1 MNKKTHK
8 KYVALLTLLA
18 MVICTMFC
26 TNTAKA
32 DTDLPWDES
41 EIAETS
47 TCVVNGVERILII
60 LSNNDMYLKV
70 GNDNPI
76 YVTNSPN
83 HYKLDKYGTLWQ
95 TDSDNI
101 VYWKSYDFGEIDES
115 YGVVAING
123 SGNLFSMGKVE
134 SLIFDTNGQFVIGF
148 KLASGD
154 SYYTYTPDEIQS
166 IVASDFSHYPALRL
180 ISSSGSTTPTPT
192 PTNSASTLTPTPT
205 PSNIPTPTP
214 TVPAATPN
222 VPTPPAPTVSPV
234 VTPPTT
240 STPAVTPKTT
250 VTPKVSVKKKAGY
263 NCLSL
268 GSKITSK
275 YKLTKGKLTWKGSSK
290 SKKYS
295 GIKSAAFIKKSG
307 NLVFMTKKG
316 KVYTLSPKGKKKC
329 IVKKKAKKL
338 ILKNKFAVKVKV
350 GKKFINIANK

>member
-1 MNKKTHK
+1 MKKTQK
-8 KYVALLTLLA
+8 KYVALLTMLA

-26 TNTAKA
+26 TNTVKA
-32 DTDLPWDES
+32 DTELPFSNEDV
-41 EIAETS
+41 IKTCTS
-47 TCVVNGVERILII
+47 TYNNIERTLWVLKNGDL
-60 LSNNDMYLKV
+60 YLKY
-70 GNDNPI
+70 DNKSLVNITFYALDAGFDKNGALWFQQTSKAICWFNPDLQDLDSI
-76 YVTNSPN
+76 SYNVIPQTDPDYEGYTEDATNLVYDSQDYVTG
-83 HYKLDKYGTLWQ
+83 YKL
-95 TDSDNI
+95 
-101 VYWKSYDFGEIDES
+101 
-115 YGVVAING
+115 
-123 SGNLFSMGKVE
+123 
-134 SLIFDTNGQFVIGF
+134 
-148 KLASGD
+148 
-154 SYYTYTPDEIQS
+154 
-166 IVASDFSHYPALRL
+166 
-180 ISSSGSTTPTPT
+180 SSGKIKPTLSLEIMKITLGIYDEDDDPTPT
-192 PTNSASTLTPTPT
+192 PTNSVSTPTPT
-205 PSNIPTPTP
+205 PTI
-214 TVPAATPN
+214 PAATPN

-234 VTPPTT
+234 ATPPTT

-307 NLVFMTKKG
+307 NLVFLTKKG

>member
-1 MNKKTHK
+1 MKNVKKCRKH
-8 KYVALLTLLA
+8 VALLTMLA
-18 MVICTMFC
+18 IIICTMFC

-32 DTDLPWDES
+32 DTNLPWDES
-41 EIAETS
+41 EVVETS
-47 TCVVNGVERILII
+47 TCIVNGVERNLII
-60 LSNNDMYLKV
+60 LDDASAYLTI
-70 GNDNPI
+70 GESTPLFI
-76 YVTNSPN
+76 Y
-83 HYKLDKYGTLWQ
+83 
-95 TDSDNI
+95 
-101 VYWKSYDFGEIDES
+101 
-115 YGVVAING
+115 
-123 SGNLFSMGKVE
+123 
-134 SLIFDTNGQFVIGF
+134 IGF
-148 KLASGD
+148 KSAKFDQYGTIWLIDSRDDAICWWNYDLSPTNRIFHAIDKPTAENPDAFVDDVEAFILDENNKFIVGYKTFSGQ
-154 SYYTYTPDEIQS
+154 TYPILTLDDMKAVLNSSLPTPTPS
-166 IVASDFSHYPALRL
+166 NVP
-180 ISSSGSTTPTPT
+180 TPTPT
-192 PTNSASTLTPTPT
+192 PT
-205 PSNIPTPTP
+205 I
-214 TVPAATPN
+214 PAATPN

-234 VTPPTT
+234 ATPPTT

-307 NLVFMTKKG
+307 NLVFLTKKG

>member
-1 MNKKTHK
+1 MKNVKKSRKH
-8 KYVALLTLLA
+8 VALLTMLA
-18 MVICTMFC
+18 MIICTMFC

-32 DTDLPWDES
+32 DTNLPWDES
-41 EIAETS
+41 EVVETS
-47 TCVVNGVERILII
+47 TCVVNGVERSLII
-60 LSNNDMYLKV
+60 LDDASAYLTI
-70 GNDNPI
+70 GESTPLFI
-76 YVTNSPN
+76 Y
-83 HYKLDKYGTLWQ
+83 
-95 TDSDNI
+95 
-101 VYWKSYDFGEIDES
+101 
-115 YGVVAING
+115 
-123 SGNLFSMGKVE
+123 
-134 SLIFDTNGQFVIGF
+134 IGF
-148 KLASGD
+148 KSAKFDQYGTIWLID
-154 SYYTYTPDEIQS
+154 SRDDAICWWNYDLS
-166 IVASDFSHYPALRL
+166 
-180 ISSSGSTTPTPT
+180 
-192 PTNSASTLTPTPT
+192 PTNRIFHAIDKPTAENPDAFVDDVEAFILDENNKFIVGYKTFSGQTYPILTLDDMKAVLNSSLPTPT
-205 PSNIPTPTP
+205 PSNVPTPTPTP
-214 TVPAATPN
+214 TVPAATP
-222 VPTPPAPTVSPV
+222 PAPTVSPV
-234 VTPPTT
+234 ATPPTT

-307 NLVFMTKKG
+307 NLVFLTKKG

>member
-1 MNKKTHK
+1 MCIRDRFDQYGTIWLIDSRDDAIRWWNYDLSPTNRIFHAIDKPTAENPDAFVDDVEAFILDENNKFIVGYKTFSGQT
-8 KYVALLTLLA
+8 YPILTL
-18 MVICTMFC
+18 
-26 TNTAKA
+26 
-32 DTDLPWDES
+32 DEMKS
-41 EIAETS
+41 YFPNTS
-47 TCVVNGVERILII
+47 T
-60 LSNNDMYLKV
+60 
-70 GNDNPI
+70 P
-76 YVTNSPN
+76 
-83 HYKLDKYGTLWQ
+83 
-95 TDSDNI
+95 
-101 VYWKSYDFGEIDES
+101 
-115 YGVVAING
+115 
-123 SGNLFSMGKVE
+123 
-134 SLIFDTNGQFVIGF
+134 
-148 KLASGD
+148 
-154 SYYTYTPDEIQS
+154 
-166 IVASDFSHYPALRL
+166 
-180 ISSSGSTTPTPT
+180 
-192 PTNSASTLTPTPT
+192 TPTPT

-214 TVPAATPN
+214 TVPATTPN

-240 STPAVTPKTT
+240 NTPAVTPKTT

-307 NLVFMTKKG
+307 NLVFLTKKG

>member
-1 MNKKTHK
+1 MKNVKKSRKH
-8 KYVALLTLLA
+8 VALLTMLA
-18 MVICTMFC
+18 IIICTMFC

-32 DTDLPWDES
+32 DTNLPWDES
-41 EIAETS
+41 EVVETS
-47 TCVVNGVERILII
+47 TCIVNGVERNLII
-60 LSNNDMYLKV
+60 LDDASVYLRI
-70 GNDNPI
+70 GESAPLLI
-76 YVTNSPN
+76 YVGFNNVSA
-83 HYKLDKYGTLWQ
+83 KFDQYGTIWVM
-95 TDSDNI
+95 DSRDDAIRWWN
-101 VYWKSYDFGEIDES
+101 YDLSPTELDF
-115 YGVVAING
+115 YAINKPTAE
-123 SGNLFSMGKVE
+123 NPDAFVDDVE
-134 SLIFDTNGQFVIGF
+134 SFILDENNKFIVGYKTFSGQ
-148 KLASGD
+148 
-154 SYYTYTPDEIQS
+154 TYPILTLDDMKA
-166 IVASDFSHYPALRL
+166 VLN
-180 ISSSGSTTPTPT
+180 SS
-192 PTNSASTLTPTPT
+192 LPTPT
-205 PSNIPTPTP
+205 PSNVPTPTPTP
-214 TVPAATPN
+214 TVPAATP
-222 VPTPPAPTVSPV
+222 PAPTVSPV
-234 VTPPTT
+234 ATPPTT

-338 ILKNKFAVKVKV
+338 ILKNKFAVKVKA

>member
-18 MVICTMFC
+18 MIVCTMFC
-26 TNTAKA
+26 TNTVKA
-32 DTDLPWDES
+32 DSENLWDSSDVVKVSKCTINGS
-41 EIAETS
+41 ERTL
-47 TCVVNGVERILII
+47 TTLKNGRVFFQVDNQTPEYMCDFSYMI
-60 LSNNDMYLKV
+60 DV
-70 GNDNPI
+70 GI
-76 YVTNSPN
+76 
-83 HYKLDKYGTLWQ
+83 DKYGTIWYISASY
-95 TDSDNI
+95 TDIN
-101 VYWKSYDFGEIDES
+101 WWNYD
-115 YGVVAING
+115 ING
-123 SGNLFSMGKVE
+123 YEDQAFSPICDNSYSPIINVK
-134 SLIFDTNGQFVIGF
+134 SLIFDNDNLVIGY
-148 KLASGD
+148 KTKD
-154 SYYTYTPDEIQS
+154 DQT
-166 IVASDFSHYPALRL
+166 H
-180 ISSSGSTTPTPT
+180 
-192 PTNSASTLTPTPT
+192 STLTFDEMKSYFLSGRDEDDDPT
-205 PSNIPTPTP
+205 PTPTP

-222 VPTPPAPTVSPV
+222 VPTPPVPTVSPV

-240 STPAVTPKTT
+240 NTPAVTPKTT
-250 VTPKVSVKKKAGY
+250 VAPKVSVKKKAGY

-307 NLVFMTKKG
+307 NLVFLTKKG

-350 GKKFINIANK
+350 GKKFINLADK

>member
-8 KYVALLTLLA
+8 KYVALLTMLA

-26 TNTAKA
+26 TNTVKA
-32 DTDLPWDES
+32 DTENSWEPSDVVKVTTCMFNGS
-41 EIAETS
+41 ERTL
-47 TCVVNGVERILII
+47 TTLKNGRVFFQVDNQTPEYMCDFSYMI
-60 LSNNDMYLKV
+60 DV
-70 GNDNPI
+70 GI
-76 YVTNSPN
+76 
-83 HYKLDKYGTLWQ
+83 DKYGTIWYISTSV
-95 TDSDNI
+95 TDICWWNYDITGYEDQAFRPIRDN
-101 VYWKSYDFGEIDES
+101 SYSPIID
-115 YGVVAING
+115 
-123 SGNLFSMGKVE
+123 VE
-134 SLIFDTNGQFVIGF
+134 SLIFDNDNLVIGYKTKDGQSHSTLTF
-148 KLASGD
+148 DEMKSSFPSGG
-154 SYYTYTPDEIQS
+154 DE
-166 IVASDFSHYPALRL
+166 DDDP
-180 ISSSGSTTPTPT
+180 TPTPT
-192 PTNSASTLTPTPT
+192 PT
-205 PSNIPTPTP
+205 IP
-214 TVPAATPN
+214 AT
-222 VPTPPAPTVSPV
+222 TPPAPTVSPV
-234 VTPPTT
+234 ATPPTT
-240 STPAVTPKTT
+240 STPVVTPKIT

>member
-1 MNKKTHK
+1 MNKKTRK
-8 KYVALLTLLA
+8 KQVALLTILA

-32 DTDLPWDES
+32 
-41 EIAETS
+41 ETS
-47 TCVVNGVERILII
+47 TDAKKTISCTVNNVNRTLTWSDDGSIYFKIGDSESIQLFSDSSLF
-60 LSNNDMYLKV
+60 LSIKF
-70 GNDNPI
+70 
-76 YVTNSPN
+76 
-83 HYKLDKYGTLWQ
+83 DKYGTCWTYENDHSDENDSKYVLRWWNYDFMPDSYFFNPIPRV
-95 TDSDNI
+95 TSEGLYEYVDDIESLILDSDN
-101 VYWKSYDFGEIDES
+101 DFIIGYKTFSGKE
-115 YGVVAING
+115 YAI
-123 SGNLFSMGKVE
+123 
-134 SLIFDTNGQFVIGF
+134 
-148 KLASGD
+148 
-154 SYYTYTPDEIQS
+154 
-166 IVASDFSHYPALRL
+166 
-180 ISSSGSTTPTPT
+180 PTPEDMKKIL
-192 PTNSASTLTPTPT
+192 STDDYLEYPQPRPLKDSTPT
-205 PSNIPTPTP
+205 PSPTT
-214 TVPAATPN
+214 PAATPN
-222 VPTPPAPTVSPV
+222 NTTPSAPTVSPV

-307 NLVFMTKKG
+307 NLVFLTKKG

>member
-26 TNTAKA
+26 TNTVKA
-32 DTDLPWDES
+32 DTNLPWDES
-41 EIAETS
+41 EVAKTS
-47 TCVVNGVERILII
+47 TCVINGVERTLTLLKEGDSYIQIGNSEPILISFNMPEVGFDQYGSVWGVYYLDTAI
-60 LSNNDMYLKV
+60 CWWNYDLSHDDMTLHNINRPTAENPNAYVND
-70 GNDNPI
+70 
-76 YVTNSPN
+76 
-83 HYKLDKYGTLWQ
+83 
-95 TDSDNI
+95 
-101 VYWKSYDFGEIDES
+101 
-115 YGVVAING
+115 
-123 SGNLFSMGKVE
+123 VE
-134 SLIFDTNGQFVIGF
+134 SLIFDENDQFVVGYKTF
-148 KLASGD
+148 SGQTYSILTLD
-154 SYYTYTPDEIQS
+154 EMKSYFPNTSTP
-166 IVASDFSHYPALRL
+166 
-180 ISSSGSTTPTPT
+180 
-192 PTNSASTLTPTPT
+192 TPTPT

-214 TVPAATPN
+214 TVPATTPN

-234 VTPPTT
+234 ATPPTT
-240 STPAVTPKTT
+240 NTPAVTPKTT

-307 NLVFMTKKG
+307 NLVFLTKKG

>member
-1 MNKKTHK
+1 MKNVKKSRKH
-8 KYVALLTLLA
+8 VALLTMLA
-18 MVICTMFC
+18 MIICTMFC

-32 DTDLPWDES
+32 DTNLPWDES
-41 EIAETS
+41 EVVETS
-47 TCVVNGVERILII
+47 TCVVNGVERSLII
-60 LSNNDMYLKV
+60 LDDASAYLTI
-70 GNDNPI
+70 GESTPLFI
-76 YVTNSPN
+76 Y
-83 HYKLDKYGTLWQ
+83 
-95 TDSDNI
+95 
-101 VYWKSYDFGEIDES
+101 
-115 YGVVAING
+115 
-123 SGNLFSMGKVE
+123 
-134 SLIFDTNGQFVIGF
+134 IGF
-148 KLASGD
+148 KSAKFDQYGTIWLIDSRDDAIRWWNYDLSPTELDFYAINKPTAENPDAFVDDVEAFILDENNKFIVGYKTFSGQ
-154 SYYTYTPDEIQS
+154 TYPILTLDDMKA
-166 IVASDFSHYPALRL
+166 VLN
-180 ISSSGSTTPTPT
+180 SS
-192 PTNSASTLTPTPT
+192 LPTPT
-205 PSNIPTPTP
+205 PSNVPTPTPTP
-214 TVPAATPN
+214 TVPAATP
-222 VPTPPAPTVSPV
+222 PAPTVSPV
-234 VTPPTT
+234 ATPPTT

-307 NLVFMTKKG
+307 NLVFLTKKG

>member
-1 MNKKTHK
+1 MKKTQK
-8 KYVALLTLLA
+8 KYVALLTMLA
-18 MVICTMFC
+18 MVVCTMFC
-26 TNTAKA
+26 TNTVKA

-41 EIAETS
+41 EVVETS
-47 TCVVNGVERILII
+47 TCVVNGVERSLFILKNNVVYLQIGNSSPLIAHVGFNSVSAKFDQFGTIWMMDSRDDAIRWWNYDLSPDDII
-60 LSNNDMYLKV
+60 FSVIDKPTEEDPDAFVDDVESFLLDENNKFIV
-70 GNDNPI
+70 G
-76 YVTNSPN
+76 
-83 HYKLDKYGTLWQ
+83 YKTFSGQTYPLLTLDEM
-95 TDSDNI
+95 
-101 VYWKSYDFGEIDES
+101 KSYFPNTS
-115 YGVVAING
+115 
-123 SGNLFSMGKVE
+123 
-134 SLIFDTNGQFVIGF
+134 
-148 KLASGD
+148 
-154 SYYTYTPDEIQS
+154 
-166 IVASDFSHYPALRL
+166 
-180 ISSSGSTTPTPT
+180 
-192 PTNSASTLTPTPT
+192 TPTPT
-205 PSNIPTPTP
+205 PSNIPTPTPTPTP

-307 NLVFMTKKG
+307 NLVFLTKKG

>member
-1 MNKKTHK
+1 MKNVKKSRKH
-8 KYVALLTLLA
+8 VALLTLLA
-18 MVICTMFC
+18 MVVCTMFC
-26 TNTAKA
+26 TNTVKA

-41 EIAETS
+41 EVVETS
-47 TCVVNGVERILII
+47 TCVVNGVERSLII
-60 LSNNDMYLKV
+60 LKDSSIYLKI
-70 GNDNPI
+70 GDSSPI
-76 YVTNSPN
+76 SVYFDSKST
-83 HYKLDKYGTLWQ
+83 KFDQYGTIWII
-95 TDSDNI
+95 DSLDTAICWWN
-101 VYWKSYDFGEIDES
+101 YDLLPDDITFHP
-115 YGVVAING
+115 INKPTAE
-123 SGNLFSMGKVE
+123 NPKAFVDDVE
-134 SLIFDTNGQFVIGF
+134 SLVLDENNQFVVGYKTF
-148 KLASGD
+148 SGQ
-154 SYYTYTPDEIQS
+154 TYPILTLDEMKEILK
-166 IVASDFSHYPALRL
+166 D
-180 ISSSGSTTPTPT
+180 SSS
-192 PTNSASTLTPTPT
+192 TPTPT

-222 VPTPPAPTVSPV
+222 VPTPSVPTVSPV
-234 VTPPTT
+234 ATPPTT

-307 NLVFMTKKG
+307 NLVFLTKKG

>member
-18 MVICTMFC
+18 MVVCTMFC
-26 TNTAKA
+26 TNTVKA

-41 EIAETS
+41 EVAKTS
-47 TCVVNGVERILII
+47 TCVINGVERTLTLLKEGDSYIQIGNSEPILISFNMPEVGFDQYGSVWGVYYLDTAI
-60 LSNNDMYLKV
+60 CWWNYDLSPDDMTLHNINRPTAENPNAYVND
-70 GNDNPI
+70 
-76 YVTNSPN
+76 
-83 HYKLDKYGTLWQ
+83 
-95 TDSDNI
+95 
-101 VYWKSYDFGEIDES
+101 
-115 YGVVAING
+115 
-123 SGNLFSMGKVE
+123 VE
-134 SLIFDTNGQFVIGF
+134 SLIFDENDQFVVGYKTF
-148 KLASGD
+148 SGKTYPILTLD
-154 SYYTYTPDEIQS
+154 EMKSYFPSGGDE
-166 IVASDFSHYPALRL
+166 DDDD
-180 ISSSGSTTPTPT
+180 PT
-192 PTNSASTLTPTPT
+192 
-205 PSNIPTPTP
+205 PTPTP
-214 TVPAATPN
+214 TVPAATP
-222 VPTPPAPTVSPV
+222 PAPTVSPV
-234 VTPPTT
+234 ATPPTT

-307 NLVFMTKKG
+307 NLVFLTKKG